1 MATAHSTSTQTIPRN
16 DLQIRAAFWSIR
28 SLELVAFTMRPGST
42 LTHAID
48 IIKMVPSTFPTLQHL
63 YIAFGRGLYDTRTH
77 GRKQTW
83 LEFSKD
89 MLPVID
95 EFVRRYAP
103 GSLQLEV
110 GIPTSVFHASWCIEI
125 GSRLRF
131 QAPNW
136 KPVLGPLREVGGFC
150 ERKRIWRT
158 VYAMEDG
165 KDGQPGYGLSETDS
179 NMPNGWMVSM
189 ARY

>member
-1 MATAHSTSTQTIPRN
+1 
-16 DLQIRAAFWSIR
+16 
-28 SLELVAFTMRPGST
+28 MRPGST

-63 YIAFGRGLYDTRTH
+63 YIAF
-77 GRKQTW
+77 
-83 LEFSKD
+83 EFSKD

-103 GSLQLEV
+103 GSLQLDV
-110 GIPTSVFHASWCIEI
+110 GIPTSVFHASWCIGI